1 MAAFMDALINIEAP
15 LPVSVEVVCQPQ
27 EGRYYY
33 ATTFTKQDQ
42 EQERYFTTNP
52 LTYMGRYIGGR
63 VEGWGKDQQEWSH
76 FVNKQGKEISLRH
89 KPRTAF
95 YHIKHLPV
103 VRMPP
108 DYHLLPA
115 NTMPVPISAADLV
128 ELMALQ
134 ATQICSACQ
143 QVGHIVHSCPD
154 DNKRQA
160 YYDSHKPKEIFVV
173 RSPVVGKYYEATFW
187 DRREGHWDNE
197 KHYSKATT
205 KREYAGQYLRT
216 RSEGYGDG
224 ADHWA
229 IFLRD
234 GKEIEIEY
242 DYDGKRAFYEVEAR

>member
-1 MAAFMDALINIEAP
+1 MAAFIDSFISIEAE
-15 LPVSVEVVCQPQ
+15 PVSVEVVCQPQ

-33 ATTFTKQDQ
+33 VTTYTKQEQ

-52 LTYMGRYIGGR
+52 LTYVGRYIGGR
-63 VEGWGKDQQEWSH
+63 IEGWGKELQEWSH
-76 FVNKQGKEISLRH
+76 FVNEQGKEVIILH
-89 KPRTAF
+89 NPRTAF

-115 NTMPVPISAADLV
+115 LDLPQAISVADL
-128 ELMALQ
+128 LDIMAIQ
-134 ATQICSACQ
+134 ATQTCSACKK
-143 QVGHIVHSCPD
+143 VGHRIHTCPD
-154 DNKRQA
+154 KQGYFDAQ
-160 YYDSHKPKEIFVV
+160 KPKEIFVV

-187 DRREGHWDNE
+187 DRKEGHWSNE
-197 KHYSKATT
+197 KHYSEATT

-224 ADHWA
+224 ADHWG

-242 DYDGKRAFYEVEAR
+242 DYDGKRAFYEVEARE